1 MMSTLLSFVSVW
13 EFLLRYTVIS
23 GMVVAAI
30 GVAICMLAKR
40 ITMFKRHTDT
50 LPQNDK
56 LYKGLFITGICLIL
70 IGLILIALPIEN
82 TFYKG

>member
-1 MMSTLLSFVSVW
+1 MSTLLSFVSVW

-40 ITMFKRHTDT
+40 ITLAKRHTDS
-50 LPQNDK
+50 LPKNDK
-56 LYKGLFITGICLIL
+56 LYQGLMLTGVCLIL
-70 IGLILIALPIEN
+70 LGLILIALPIET

>member
-1 MMSTLLSFVSVW
+1 MSTLLSFVSVW

-23 GMVVAAI
+23 GMVVAAV

-40 ITMFKRHTDT
+40 ITLAKRHTDS
-50 LPQNDK
+50 LPKNDK
-56 LYKGLFITGICLIL
+56 LYQGLMLTGVCFILL
-70 IGLILIALPIEN
+70 GLILIALPIET

>member
-1 MMSTLLSFVSVW
+1 MSTLLSFVSVW
-13 EFLLRYTVIS
+13 EFLLRYTVIA

-40 ITMFKRHTDT
+40 ITLFKRNSET
-50 LPQNDK
+50 LMKNDK
-56 LYKGLFITGICLIL
+56 FYQGILIAGVCLIL